1 MEKFTNQQEL
11 QVKTKSLINNIQKG
25 DRYIIM
31 RYSKPV
37 GVLLS
42 IGEYEN
48 ILKQNCNQCQSS
60 VKNMIK
66 SLKKLNKNDE
76 K

>member
-1 MEKFTNQQEL
+1 MEKYTNQQEL
-11 QVKTKSLINNIQKG
+11 QVKTKSLISDIQKG

-42 IGEYEN
+42 IEEYESL
-48 ILKQNCNQCQSS
+48 LKQNCTKCQG
-60 VKNMIK
+60 N
-66 SLKKLNKNDE
+66 LKEVLE
-76 K
+76 KFKK

>member
-11 QVKTKSLINNIQKG
+11 QIKTKSLISDIQKG
-25 DRYIIM
+25 DKYIIM

-42 IGEYEN
+42 VKEYEN
-48 ILKQNCNQCQSS
+48 LLKQNCTKCQSNLKE
-60 VKNMIK
+60 VIENYKNK
-66 SLKKLNKNDE
+66 QNKNE
-76 K
+76 

>member
-11 QVKTKSLINNIQKG
+11 QVKTKSLISNVQKG

-37 GVLLS
+37 GILLS
-42 IGEYEN
+42 IDEYEN
-48 ILKQNCNQCQSS
+48 LLKQNCNKC
-60 VKNMIK
+60 KGN
-66 SLKKLNKNDE
+66 LKKVIENYKNKQANNE
-76 K
+76 

>member
-11 QVKTKSLINNIQKG
+11 QIKTKALINNVQKG

-42 IGEYEN
+42 IEEYEK
-48 ILKQNCNQCQSS
+48 ILKQNCNQCQTS
-60 VKNMIK
+60 VQDMLKN
-66 SLKKLNKNDE
+66 LKKLNKKDE

>member
-11 QVKTKSLINNIQKG
+11 QIKTKSLISDVQKG
-25 DRYIIM
+25 NKYIIM

-42 IGEYEN
+42 IEEYES
-48 ILKQNCNQCQSS
+48 ILNGNCNKC
-60 VKNMIK
+60 NGN
-66 SLKKLNKNDE
+66 LKKVLE
-76 K
+76 KIK